1 MGYYQGSAG
10 AVRGVRQ
17 SSKKFKV
24 LVLHNRAAGRE
35 GEHLSVVVAALNGHG
50 FEVVAVDAE
59 DDFSRISH
67 AAVVERPDLVFNL
80 VTQFR
85 GDSLQHPNI
94 ASLLEL
100 LGLPYTGSDPLC
112 LSTCQDRLRTYLLL
126 GDAGVP
132 VPPHVV
138 VRDIVD
144 IPSTVVVGGPLVVS
158 HVFDD
163 LYDEPG
169 IRTLVMTRGELE
181 ERARELAAGAELPL
195 LVERYIG
202 GRRFHAVLLGNRTLE
217 VLPLAERLVA
227 ADGTLGPV
235 EVARLPVTVADGL
248 RAIAQRAF
256 RVMDCRD
263 CAQVDFAVGDDDSLA
278 FVLGVRPVFDMFPG
292 SPFVVGAQASA
303 LGVEGAIAHLAD
315 IALSRSEIEH
325 AQVAPSMT
333 PSEGAAPLA
342 VPDVLATGTQ
352 QIAAAPA
359 PEPAPAPSAPR
370 KTRARGP
377 QRKPASG
384 GRTRQR
390 LETSPVTASKA
401 DKKKPATPKKTTK
414 KKPT

>member
-1 MGYYQGSAG
+1 
-10 AVRGVRQ
+10 VRQ

-35 GEHLSVVVAALNGHG
+35 GEHLSVLAAGLAAHG
-50 FEVVAVDAE
+50 FDVVAVDAE

-85 GDSLQHPNI
+85 GDSLQHPNV

-112 LSTCQDRLRTYLLL
+112 LSTCQDRLRTHLLL

-132 VPPHVV
+132 VPPYVV

-144 IPSTVVVGGPLVVS
+144 IPPTAAIGGPLVVS

-163 LYDEPG
+163 LYDEPS

-195 LVERYIG
+195 LVERYVG

-217 VLPLAERLVA
+217 VLPLGERAVA
-227 ADGTLGPV
+227 SDGTLGPV
-235 EVARLPVTVADGL
+235 VVARLPVDVADGL

-263 CAQVDFAVGDDDSLA
+263 CAQIDFAVGDDDGIA
-278 FVLGVRPVFDMFPG
+278 YVLGVRPVFDMFPG
-292 SPFVVGAQASA
+292 SPFVIGAAASA

-315 IALSRSEIEH
+315 IALGRSEIEH
-325 AQVAPSMT
+325 AEAAPAMV
-333 PSEGAAPLA
+333 PSEDAAPLA

-352 QIAAAPA
+352 QIQSQPA
-359 PEPAPAPSAPR
+359 PPDPGPESPVAPPATGAARKKRAPH
-370 KTRARGP
+370 GP
-377 QRKPASG
+377 QRKPAAG

-390 LETSPVTASKA
+390 LETSPVVAARPAK
-401 DKKKPATPKKTTK
+401 KPKKPAAPKKTTK